1 MRVDVGAPGRFSAVT
16 KGRGGFAPGTNDAIA
31 KGHMTAVLRRAA
43 LLLLAALVGAC
54 GHVAQI
60 PGTTVA
66 DNQKNR
72 SIIELVEQ
80 YKLRLQDRNVEGLML
95 LASDRYREDSGTP
108 GAEDDYGYQ
117 ELQRRLA
124 KTLARVKSVRYEIKY
139 RSIRFEAELAH
150 VEVYITGAFELA
162 SESGDRY
169 RRVSDYH
176 RFVLEPAPHDKWKF
190 VAGM

>member
-1 MRVDVGAPGRFSAVT
+1 MIAARRWPWAV
-16 KGRGGFAPGTNDAIA
+16 
-31 KGHMTAVLRRAA
+31 VLRWLP
-43 LLLLAALVGAC
+43 LLSLLPLLPLGGAC
-54 GHVAQI
+54 SSVAQI

-66 DNQKNR
+66 DTKQNR
-72 SIIELVEQ
+72 GIVELLEQ
-80 YKLRLQDRNVEGLML
+80 YKMRLQERNVEGLML
-95 LASDRYREDSGTP
+95 LASDKYREDSGTP
-108 GAEDDYGYQ
+108 AADDDYGYQ
-117 ELQRRLA
+117 ELQQRLA
-124 KTLARVKSVRYEIKY
+124 RTLARVKSVRYEIKY
-139 RSIRFEAELAH
+139 RNIRFENELAH